1 MLCGLRFERWFRCD
15 LVYHDLRTTKFD
27 QVKNQKK
34 NYKTYPCY
42 REYYEA
48 QYACQDDMFDF
59 LMELAYIRRAND
71 TFEGDH
77 SSHEISILPTFYDTP
92 KAAEKRSYTY

>member
-1 MLCGLRFERWFRCD
+1 
-15 LVYHDLRTTKFD
+15 
-27 QVKNQKK
+27 
-34 NYKTYPCY
+34 
-42 REYYEA
+42 
-48 QYACQDDMFDF
+48 MFDF

-92 KAAEKRSYTY
+92 KAGEKKTYTYWKFLSFNVSVCVIIALRDLTIAIPLNNLLKCFNS